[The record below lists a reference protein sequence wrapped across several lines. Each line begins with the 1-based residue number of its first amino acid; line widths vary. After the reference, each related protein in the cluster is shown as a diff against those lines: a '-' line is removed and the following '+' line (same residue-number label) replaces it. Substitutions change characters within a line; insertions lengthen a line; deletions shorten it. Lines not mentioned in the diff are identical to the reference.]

1 MTPPSLPANE
11 TLPIA
16 DAVAVS
22 YIYAARYEYSDVVFQ
37 NDNQLRLLPRIE
49 LGQTA
54 LGSEVWVLP
63 FSVGET
69 FRDRFGNLVQ
79 SYRVT
84 EHHTSLVVA
93 TAGLVSLSPEPPP
106 FNEVVLARSVEAPGN
121 TELTAPTK
129 LIDPGSVGELA
140 RDIAGRSRELLETV
154 SRVNSWVHGEV
165 RYIRGRTSVETTAEH
180 VASTKEGVC
189 QDKTHLALGL
199 LRSMGV
205 PCRYVSGLIA
215 GEQGETHSWLE
226 FLHPEDG
233 WLGADPTRGV
243 ILPPAQDYVRFAV
256 GLDYSDVSP
265 VAGSFI
271 SGGRTREHAVISTS
285 EFGERSRG
293 LEDAL
298 ELLESAYVVESGRA
312 IC

>member
-1 MTPPSLPANE
+1 MRPSGGPSLEARSSGGE
-11 TLPIA
+11 
-16 DAVAVS
+16 VAVS
-22 YIYAARYEYSDVVFQ
+22 YIYAARYQYSDVVLQ
-37 NDNQLRLLPRIE
+37 NDNQLRLFPRSD
-49 LGQTA
+49 LGQDA
-54 LGSEVWVLP
+54 CGSELWVLP
-63 FSVGET
+63 HGTGET
-69 FRDRFGNLVQ
+69 SRDRFGNVVQ

-93 TAGLVSLSPEPPP
+93 TAGLVALSPEPPA
-106 FNEVVLARSVEAPGN
+106 FNEVMLAKAVEPPGT
-121 TELTAPTK
+121 TELTAPSK
-129 LIDPGSVGELA
+129 LIEPGGVAGLA
-140 RDIAGRSRELLETV
+140 RDIAGGARKLLEIV
-154 SRVNSWVHGEV
+154 SRVNGWVYDEI
-165 RYIRGRTSVETTAEH
+165 RYIRGRTNVETTAEQ

-189 QDKTHLALGL
+189 QDKTHLAIGL

-215 GEQGETHSWLE
+215 GERGETHSWLE

-243 ILPPAQDYVRFAV
+243 VLPPASDYVRFAV

-265 VAGSFI
+265 VAGTFI

-285 EFGERSRG
+285 GFTERCHS

-298 ELLESAYVVESGRA
+298 KLLESAHVESPA
-312 IC
+312 P

>member
-1 MTPPSLPANE
+1 MP
-11 TLPIA
+11 
-16 DAVAVS
+16 VS
-22 YIYAARYEYSDVVFQ
+22 YVYVARYQYSDVVFQ

-54 LGSEVWVLP
+54 LASEVWVLP
-63 FSVGET
+63 LGVGDT

-93 TAGLVSLSPEPPP
+93 TAGLVSLSPELPV
-106 FNEVVLARSVEAPGN
+106 FNEVVLAKAVEPPGN
-121 TELTAPTK
+121 TELTAPTE
-129 LIDPGSVGELA
+129 LIEPGNVAGLA
-140 RDIAGRSRELLETV
+140 RDIAGGSRGLLDIV
-154 SRVNSWVHGEV
+154 SRVTNWVYEEV
-165 RYIRGRTSVETTAEH
+165 RYIRGRTSVETTAEQ
-180 VASTKEGVC
+180 VASTMEGVC
-189 QDKTHLALGL
+189 QDKTHLALGI

-205 PCRYVSGLIA
+205 PCRYVSGLIT
-215 GEQGETHSWLE
+215 GQRGETHSWLE

-243 ILPPAQDYVRFAV
+243 VLPPARDYVRFAV

-271 SGGRTREHAVISTS
+271 SGGTTREHAVISTS
-285 EFGERSRG
+285 EFAETGHG

-298 ELLESAYVVESGRA
+298 ELLDSAYVVKSGP
-312 IC
+312 